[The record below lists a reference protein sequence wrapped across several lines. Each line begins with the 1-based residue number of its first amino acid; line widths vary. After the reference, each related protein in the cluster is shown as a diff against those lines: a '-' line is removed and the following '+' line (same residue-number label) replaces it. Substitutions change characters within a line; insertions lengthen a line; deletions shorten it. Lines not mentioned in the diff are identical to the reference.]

1 MQDLLV
7 QIQSICAKPED
18 IVLITFGKD
27 MNLDECN
34 NIIEYLNKK
43 FPEFRFVGNIEGCI
57 KNITVLDAPVKP
69 IFHFDWS
76 ESKDG
81 D

>member
-27 MNLDECN
+27 IDLDTCN
-34 NIIEYLNKK
+34 EVIEYFNKK
-43 FPEFRFVGNIEGCI
+43 FPEFRFVANMEGCI
-57 KNITVLDAPVKP
+57 KNITILDAP
-69 IFHFDWS
+69 IQTHFHFDWS
-76 ESKDG
+76 ESKNG